1 MKKIIGSLILI
12 VGLGIFSGCQT
23 NPDGSIGGQ
32 AKNTSTTATS
42 SSVFENTVALETA
55 EQVRVSHNGWATIS
69 GTTEANLEV
78 SVSVPGSSDG
88 LHTEKSDEKGAF
100 QIQYKM
106 NDKDQRKK
114 LSVMVK
120 KDGQLVAKQGI
131 LLVRK

>member
-23 NPDGSIGGQ
+23 NSDGSIGGQ
-32 AKNTSTTATS
+32 AKNTSATATS

-78 SVSVPGSSDG
+78 SVSVSGSSDG

>member
-1 MKKIIGSLILI
+1 M
-12 VGLGIFSGCQT
+12 
-23 NPDGSIGGQ
+23 
-32 AKNTSTTATS
+32 
-42 SSVFENTVALETA
+42 
-55 EQVRVSHNGWATIS
+55 
-69 GTTEANLEV
+69 
-78 SVSVPGSSDG
+78 SVSGSSDG